1 MRNHAGLWAL
11 FFLFLSTAVS
21 AQSSSDSLL
30 LQQVLHQADK
40 LGLASRDI
48 ANAKLSHT
56 YVDER
61 TGIRYVYLQQM
72 HQGYRVY
79 NAVLSVAMKD
89 GAVLHSTESF
99 VKAIAV
105 KAKTQLPAVAAPQA
119 VARAAAHLQLPPP
132 AEMKTLEGKAGA
144 GKFRFSAAGIAKR
157 PIEAELVWRS
167 ADGGKSVQLA
177 WNVNIDELKS
187 VDWWNVQVNAVTG
200 NIIAKD
206 NWTIHEAPVTSTS
219 RHNAS
224 ASVSAKQ
231 VRQSPKAANRFFAPT
246 VTGATYNV
254 IPFPAESPNY
264 GSAAVES
271 DAWLKAGA
279 GNNATTYGW
288 HYDGTSSFDI
298 TKGNNV
304 FAYLDVSNTNTS
316 DATNNWPVQSSTGIP
331 ALTFQTTPDL
341 AKNPASVTNK
351 NFAVS
356 NLFYWNNILH
366 DVFYQYGFTEPAGN
380 FQVDNQGRGGLGNDR
395 VLAEAQDGGG
405 TNNANFTTPGDGAS
419 GRMQMYLFSSPV
431 MTVTQPAAIAGYYAF
446 TESAFSTAN
455 KLSVLGDVTGQVV
468 YYNDDASGT
477 THQACAAP
485 VNLVAGKIAL
495 IDRGTCSFTVKVKNA
510 QNAGAIAVIVVN
522 STSGTIQMTGT
533 DNTITIPAVM
543 ISQANGATLAS
554 QLANNVVVTLSA
566 GARDGDLDNGV
577 ISHEFGHGISNR
589 LTGGALNSSCLGNIE
604 QGGEGWSDYFA
615 LMVTT
620 NWSTAQ
626 LTDGSNAR
634 PVATYAMAESV
645 TDPGIRRYPYSTN
658 MAVNPLTYANMSG
671 TPEVHAIGEIWCA
684 ALWDMTWNIIQES
697 GSITADLYNSNGTGG
712 NVVALNLVMTGL
724 KLQKCSPGFLDSRD
738 AILAAD
744 NLLYNGAHQC
754 AIWTA
759 FARRGMGYSAKQG
772 SSDNATDQVAAT
784 DLPSGASL
792 TKSTGL
798 QHSNSGSSITITNTI
813 SCNSPCSVPT
823 ETYVVRDT
831 IPAGFSYV
839 SSTGGTLSGNV
850 VTFPSFNFTS
860 SKAAQT
866 YSLVLQANAGC
877 AVDSVINDDR
887 EANVKG
893 GLASAKFTGSTD
905 WAPSTNFAN
914 SGTVS
919 WGAGDVGSPT
929 DFVLTSASFTA
940 GNFSML
946 SFVHYYNTEA
956 MYDGGVVELS
966 TDGGTTWIDAAPY
979 MLQNAYSME
988 MAAGTPLSGKKAFSG
1003 YSREFVRTLIDLSS
1017 FAGQTMRVRF
1027 RMTSDDAYAVDG
1039 WYVDDI
1045 QLLNGC
1051 GGLVKG
1057 GLYKSSNALVD
1068 QSSIPY
1074 LIEPQIALPLTL
1086 VQFTAAKAGTGT
1098 RLTWETKDEI
1108 NTKQFLVEHST
1119 NRQQWTV
1126 VGQVAAKGLGGGTYS
1141 FLHGQPAN
1149 GNNYYRLKMVDNDEH
1164 LKYSDVRVIAFDH
1177 LPAVF
1182 TLVPNPARQRTDLR
1196 FAQSVTSPEVLVY
1209 NEGGTLVQRIRI
1221 TGVTQQ
1227 YSLQTE
1233 TWTPGVYS
1241 VMVRADGINLT
1252 RKLIVVN

>member
-11 FFLFLSTAVS
+11 FFLFLSTAAS
-21 AQSSSDSLL
+21 AQPATDSLL

-48 ANAKLSHT
+48 ATAKLSRT

-79 NAVLSVAMKD
+79 NAILTVAMKD

-99 VKAIAV
+99 IKAIGV

-119 VARAAAHLQLPPP
+119 VARAASHLQLPPP

-144 GKFRFSAAGIAKR
+144 GKLRFSAAGIAKR
-157 PIEAELVWRS
+157 PIETELVWRS
-167 ADGGKSVQLA
+167 ADGGKAVQLA
-177 WNVNIDELKS
+177 WNVNIDVLNGT
-187 VDWWNVQVNAVTG
+187 DWWNVQVDAVNG
-200 NIIAKD
+200 HVIAKD
-206 NWTIHEAPVTSTS
+206 NWTIHEAPV
-219 RHNAS
+219 NS
-224 ASVSAKQ
+224 ASQAAARTIVATKPMQ
-231 VRQSPKAANRFFAPT
+231 QSKKSGNRFFAPT

-254 IPFPAESPNY
+254 IPFPNESPSY
-264 GSAAVES
+264 GSVAVES

-279 GNNATTYGW
+279 GNNATTHGW
-288 HYDGTSSFDI
+288 HYDGTSNFDI

-316 DATNNWPVQSSTGIP
+316 DATNNWPAQSSTGIP
-331 ALTFQTTPDL
+331 ALTFQSTPDL
-341 AKNPASVTNK
+341 ALNPASATNK
-351 NFAVS
+351 KFAVS

-380 FQVDNQGRGGLGNDR
+380 FQVDNLGRGGLGNDR

-405 TNNANFTTPGDGAS
+405 VNNANFTTPGDGAS
-419 GRMQMYLFSSPV
+419 ARMQMYLFSSPV

-446 TESAFSTAN
+446 TESAFSRAN
-455 KLSVLGDVTGQVV
+455 QLAVLGDVTGQVV

-477 THQACAAP
+477 THQACSAP
-485 VNLVAGKIAL
+485 ANSVAGKIAL
-495 IDRGTCSFTVKVKNA
+495 IDRAGSCSFTNKVKNA

-543 ISQANGATLAS
+543 ISQANGSTLAS

-566 GARDGDLDNGV
+566 NARDGDLDNGV

-620 NWSTAQ
+620 NWSAAQ
-626 LTDGSNAR
+626 LTDGTQSR
-634 PVATYAMAESV
+634 SVATYALAESA
-645 TDPGIRRYPYSTN
+645 TGPGIRRYPYSTN
-658 MAVNPLTYANMSG
+658 MAVNPLTYANMAG

-697 GSITADLYNSNGTGG
+697 GSITTDLYNSNGTGG
-712 NVVALNLVMTGL
+712 NAVALNLVMTGL

-798 QHSNSGSSITITNTI
+798 QHSNSGNTITITNTI
-813 SCNSPCSVPT
+813 TSNSPCSVPT
-823 ETYVVRDT
+823 ENYVVRDT

-839 SSTGGTLSGNV
+839 SSTGGTLNGNV
-850 VTFPSFNFTS
+850 VTFPSFNFS
-860 SKAAQT
+860 SSTAAQT
-866 YSLVLQANAGC
+866 YSLVLQANGGC
-877 AVDSVINDDR
+877 VVDSVINDNR

-893 GLASAKFTGSTD
+893 GLTSAKLIGSTD
-905 WAPSTNFAN
+905 WTPSTNFAN
-914 SGTVS
+914 SGTKS
-919 WGAGDVGSPT
+919 WAAGDIGAPT

-966 TDGGTTWIDAAPY
+966 TDGGTTWIDAGPY
-979 MLQNAYSME
+979 MLQNAYPLE
-988 MAAGTPLSGKKAFSG
+988 MASGTPLSGKKAFSG

-1017 FAGQTMRVRF
+1017 IAGQTIRVRF
-1027 RMTSDDAYAVDG
+1027 RMTSDDSFAVDG
-1039 WYVDDI
+1039 WYVDD
-1045 QLLNGC
+1045 
-1051 GGLVKG
+1051 
-1057 GLYKSSNALVD
+1057 
-1068 QSSIPY
+1068 
-1074 LIEPQIALPLTL
+1074 
-1086 VQFTAAKAGTGT
+1086 
-1098 RLTWETKDEI
+1098 
-1108 NTKQFLVEHST
+1108 
-1119 NRQQWTV
+1119 
-1126 VGQVAAKGLGGGTYS
+1126 
-1141 FLHGQPAN
+1141 
-1149 GNNYYRLKMVDNDEH
+1149 
-1164 LKYSDVRVIAFDH
+1164 
-1177 LPAVF
+1177 
-1182 TLVPNPARQRTDLR
+1182 
-1196 FAQSVTSPEVLVY
+1196 
-1209 NEGGTLVQRIRI
+1209 
-1221 TGVTQQ
+1221 
-1227 YSLQTE
+1227 
-1233 TWTPGVYS
+1233 
-1241 VMVRADGINLT
+1241 
-1252 RKLIVVN
+1252 